1 MIILPSDG
9 PMFIL
14 IEWEHFGEAVKF
26 SASSTN
32 ENRTKFGLIE
42 ETMALSKVFLI
53 RVGKIYEHP
62 SVFLFP
68 LTNLDF

>member
-1 MIILPSDG
+1 MGLNFDDYPSFQ
-9 PMFIL
+9 PKI
-14 IEWEHFGEAVKF
+14 AP
-26 SASSTN
+26 AQRYATQ
-32 ENRTKFGLIE
+32 
-42 ETMALSKVFLI
+42 KVFSI